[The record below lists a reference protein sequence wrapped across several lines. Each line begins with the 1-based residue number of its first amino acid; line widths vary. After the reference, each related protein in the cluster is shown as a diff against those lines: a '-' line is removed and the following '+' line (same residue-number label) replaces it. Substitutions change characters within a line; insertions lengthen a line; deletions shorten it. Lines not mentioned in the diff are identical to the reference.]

1 MLYEDITEGAVV
13 HGRVL
18 AASTYAELEAIQAK
32 AQAMGATLFVA
43 GDTSPT
49 GDEEGLK
56 HSKAI
61 VGVLVAKAAAGD
73 VAEVSA
79 EAVRGAAARV
89 AALDWSKLDGHAPS
103 IVYAYDENEEESEVS
118 EGTFLLSWGPLPQVV
133 LSVGRLVDEGEGDED
148 EGAAVYERYRSQ
160 DMDQV
165 PGPLA
170 VDGKKIAWTEFTGC
184 CHVDLSDDAFARHRT
199 KVPAHADPKLYLTVR
214 YD

>member
-1 MLYEDITEGAVV
+1 MLYQDITEGAVV

-18 AASTYAELEAIQAK
+18 AASTYAELETIQAK
-32 AQAMGATLFVA
+32 ARAMGGTLFVA

-73 VAEVSA
+73 VAEVSPQ
-79 EAVRGAAARV
+79 AVREAAARSSQ
-89 AALDWSKLDGHAPS
+89 LDWSKLDGHAPG

-133 LSVGRLVDEGEGDED
+133 LSVGHLVEEGDED
-148 EGAAVYERYRSQ
+148 EAAAVYERYRSQ
-160 DMDQV
+160 DMDQI

-170 VDGKKIAWTEFTGC
+170 VDGKKIAWTEFSGC
-184 CHVDLSDDAFARHRT
+184 RHVDLSDDALARHRT